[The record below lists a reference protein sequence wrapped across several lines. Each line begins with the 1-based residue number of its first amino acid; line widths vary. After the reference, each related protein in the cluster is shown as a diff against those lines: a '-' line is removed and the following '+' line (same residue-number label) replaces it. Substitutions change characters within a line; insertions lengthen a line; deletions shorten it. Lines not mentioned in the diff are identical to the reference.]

1 MAQTGTTPRR
11 RRPLVRLLLDRWVP
25 ILLTLLAVVFISQN
39 RDRISIDLFWLQVLA
54 PLWLVLLVAVLAG
67 VLIGSLGRRRRG
79 GPSA

>member
-1 MAQTGTTPRR
+1 MTQTGTTPRR
-11 RRPLVRLLLDRWVP
+11 RRPLVRFLLDRWVP

-67 VLIGSLGRRRRG
+67 VLIGSLGRRHRR

>member
-1 MAQTGTTPRR
+1 MTQTGTTPRR
-11 RRPLVRLLLDRWVP
+11 RRPLVRFLLDRWVP

-39 RDRISIDLFWLQVLA
+39 RDRVSIDLFWLQVLA

-79 GPSA
+79 RPSA

>member
-1 MAQTGTTPRR
+1 MTQTGTTPRR
-11 RRPLVRLLLDRWVP
+11 RRPLVRFLLDRWVP

-39 RDRISIDLFWLQVLA
+39 RDRVSIDLFWLQVLA
-54 PLWLVLLVAVLAG
+54 PLWLILLVTVLAG

>member
-1 MAQTGTTPRR
+1 MTQTGTTPRR
-11 RRPLVRLLLDRWVP
+11 RRPLVRFLLDRWVP

-39 RDRISIDLFWLQVLA
+39 RDRVSIDLFWLQVLA

>member
-1 MAQTGTTPRR
+1 MIQTGTTPRR
-11 RRPLVRLLLDRWVP
+11 RRLLVSFLLGRWVP
-25 ILLTLLAVVFISQN
+25 ILLTALAVVFIAEN
-39 RDRISIDLFWLQVLA
+39 RDRVSVDLFWLQVLA

>member
-1 MAQTGTTPRR
+1 MTQTGTTPRR
-11 RRPLVRLLLDRWVP
+11 RRPLVRFLLDRWVP

-39 RDRISIDLFWLQVLA
+39 RDRVSIDLFWLQVLA

-67 VLIGSLGRRRRG
+67 VLIGSLGRLRRG

>member
-1 MAQTGTTPRR
+1 MTQTGTTPGR
-11 RRPLVRLLLDRWVP
+11 RRPLVRFLLDRWVP

-39 RDRISIDLFWLQVLA
+39 RDRVSTDLFWLQVLA